1 MDLSPSQKRLVY
13 TLFAL
18 SGCVALVYEVLW
30 TKYLILTFGATIEV
44 VSLVTATFM
53 AGLAGGSLL
62 LGRYADRNRRLLLV
76 YALLE
81 GGIALFA
88 LTFPPAL
95 DLVESVYIRSRQ
107 SLPDSPGLTTLLHLA
122 LAALLLLPPAVCM
135 GGTLP
140 IMCRF
145 FVKKRLSGE
154 IGKLYALN
162 TLGATLG
169 AFGAGYLL
177 IPNLG
182 LSLTGYLGVA
192 VNVLV
197 ALLAWQ
203 LARKI
208 CLRAVAAATPSTV
221 SEAPLQPVTGFAFL
235 LVSVMLIGAYGL
247 AYEILWTRVLLL
259 FLGNTSYAFAT
270 MLSAYLVGIA
280 LGGAIYARRIRRTTN
295 IPALFALLTV
305 GMGAAVAL
313 TVPFYDRLAHVFLAA
328 HDLAGEHWWLLTLGY
343 FFIVFAVMCVPT
355 LLSGSLLPAAVAM
368 LAPGPEQTGRGVG
381 LIVLHNTLGAVLGS
395 LLAGFILIPQLGIQ
409 NSFRLLAALN
419 ILSGLA
425 LFVRFR
431 ACRAGRLAVPA
442 LALAGFVA
450 VMLPAAWNPAWMNSG
465 IYCYAEKYLEM
476 GGLEKVLSEERIID
490 VIEGTDTTVAV
501 HESLDGKMR
510 FFTVNGKTDGG
521 TGRDMGTQILV
532 SHLPMLLHPEPRR
545 ALVIGLGT
553 GMSLRGLSAHPTEAI
568 DCVEISPE
576 VVKASVWFAEANGQ
590 VLRDPKVRLLVEDGR
605 NLLLTERQSYDVIVS
620 EPSNPWQA
628 GNANLFTLDFYRL
641 AARRLA
647 ADGIFC
653 QWLGLYDITTEN
665 LRIAS
670 RTFSQVFPHALV
682 FTSGADLLLVG
693 SRQPLVMDYQRLAQR
708 LAVPAIAEAL
718 TLAQVQSPGELVA
731 RHFLFTE
738 EALQAFSGSGVLN
751 TDDRSIL
758 EYSARHNIGKNTL
771 GRFQRENMQAL
782 KSAAE
787 KIFLPLDNLGTDR
800 AAVALALRDLAG
812 GYAKVGRKQE
822 AEHFMKMAEEL

>member
-1 MDLSPSQKRLVY
+1 MDLSSGQKRLIY

-88 LTFPPAL
+88 LTFPHAL
-95 DLVESVYIRSRQ
+95 DLVEAVYIRSRQ
-107 SLPDSPGLTTLLHLA
+107 ALPDHPGLTTLLHLT

-145 FVKKRLSGE
+145 FVKRRLSGE

-177 IPNLG
+177 IPYFG
-182 LSLTGYLGVA
+182 LSLTGYLGVV
-192 VNVLV
+192 VNGLI

-208 CLRAVAAATPSTV
+208 CRRAEGVALPPA
-221 SEAPLQPVTGFAFL
+221 SETPLQPLTGFVFL

-305 GMGAAVAL
+305 GMGASVAL

-328 HDLAGEHWWLLTLGY
+328 HDLAGEHWWFLTLGY
-343 FFIVFAVMCVPT
+343 FLIVFAVMCVPT

-395 LLAGFILIPQLGIQ
+395 LLAGFVLIPQLGIQ

-425 LFVRFR
+425 LFVRFQ

-442 LALAGFVA
+442 LALAGFFA
-450 VMLPAAWNPAWMNSG
+450 LALPAAWNPAWMNSG

-501 HESLDGKMR
+501 HESLDGQMR

-521 TGRDMGTQILV
+521 TGRDMGTQLLV
-532 SHLPMLLHPEPRR
+532 SHLPMLLHPQPRR

-553 GMSLRGLSAHPTEAI
+553 GISLRGLSAHPTAAI

-576 VVKASVWFAEANGQ
+576 VVRASDYFAEANGR
-590 VLRDPKVRLLVEDGR
+590 VLSDPKVRLLVEDGR
-605 NLLLTERQSYDVIVS
+605 NLLLTERQNYDVIVS

-670 RTFSQVFPHALV
+670 RTFLQVFPHALV
-682 FTSGADLLLVG
+682 YTSGSDLILVG

-708 LAVPAIAEAL
+708 LAVPAIGAAL
-718 TLAQVQSPGELVA
+718 TLAQVESPGELVA
-731 RHFLFTE
+731 GHFLFTE
-738 EALQAFSGSGVLN
+738 EALRTFSAGTVLN

-782 KSAAE
+782 KAAAE
-787 KIFLPLDNLGTDR
+787 KIFLPLDNLGANRT
-800 AAVALALRDLAG
+800 AVALALRDLAG